1 MEKTKALTIIDEV
14 LISHFD
20 AELVSKY
27 GKMNKLLNNEPKQDW
42 VKEHPFA
49 KGVKYIP
56 IERVENLLRE
66 IYGVFEVKV
75 NDYKVIANSVT
86 VHITLTV
93 TDPISGNKIN
103 QDGLGAMPIQLD
115 ANSNPTDFTKIKS
128 NAIMLAL
135 PSAESYALKDAAEK
149 LGRLFGSDLNRKET
163 VIFKNI
169 YPELFDKGGS
179 YQAYIEK
186 LIDTSTLGLDERDLA
201 KELVYAPETSIA
213 ELENLKEQLKGKQ
226 LNPITHLGQFNQT
239 DIKIHLKELS
249 KNV

>member
-1 MEKTKALTIIDEV
+1 METNKSLTLIEEIIG
-14 LISHFD
+14 SHFD

-27 GKMNKLLNNEPKQDW
+27 GKMNRLLQSEPKPEW

-56 IERVENLLRE
+56 IERIENMLRQL
-66 IYGVFEVKV
+66 YGIFEVKV
-75 NDYKVIANSVT
+75 NDYKIIANSIA

-93 TDPISGNKIN
+93 TDPITGNKIN

-115 ANSNPTDFTKIKS
+115 ANSNPTDFTKIKN

-149 LGRLFGSDLNRKET
+149 LGKLFGSDLNRKES
-163 VIFKNI
+163 VVFQNI
-169 YPELFDKGGS
+169 YPELYDKGGA
-179 YQAYIEK
+179 YQAYIERMV
-186 LIDTSTLGLDERDLA
+186 DNSTLDLDARDIA
-201 KELVYAPETSIA
+201 KEVIYAKETSIA

-226 LNPITHLGQFNQT
+226 LDPITHGGGYNQT
-239 DIKIHLKELS
+239 DIKNHLKELS

>member
-1 MEKTKALTIIDEV
+1 METNKSLSLIEEIIG
-14 LISHFD
+14 SHFD

-27 GKMNKLLNNEPKQDW
+27 GKMNRLLQSEPKQEW

-56 IERVENLLRE
+56 IERIENMLRQL
-66 IYGVFEVKV
+66 YGIFEVKV
-75 NDYKVIANSVT
+75 NDYKIIANSIA

-93 TDPISGNKIN
+93 TDPITGNKIN

-149 LGRLFGSDLNRKET
+149 LGKLFGSDLNRKEQ
-163 VIFKNI
+163 VVFQNI
-169 YPELFDKGGS
+169 YPELYDKGGA
-179 YQAYIEK
+179 YQTYIER
-186 LIDTSTLGLDERDLA
+186 LVDNSTLGLDERDMA
-201 KELVYAPETSIA
+201 KGIIYAHETSIA

-226 LNPITHLGQFNQT
+226 LNPITHAGGYSQT
-239 DIKIHLKELS
+239 DIKNHLKELS